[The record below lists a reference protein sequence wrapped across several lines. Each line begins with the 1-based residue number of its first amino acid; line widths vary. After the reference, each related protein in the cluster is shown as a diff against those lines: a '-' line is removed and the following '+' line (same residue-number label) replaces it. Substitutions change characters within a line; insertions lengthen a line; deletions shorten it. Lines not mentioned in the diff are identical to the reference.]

1 MIPLAILY
9 GLATLLSGFVG
20 FRDAAGRNGHIEKS
34 KYYQRSVLR
43 AILLE
48 QVLLGLIGVIGWL
61 AVGSQGLALLAPA
74 AWRAAAVYLPYTAV
88 VLLAFL
94 PYAVPHWEVRSLV
107 TVAVLGPLTLLQ
119 PVVVV
124 LGWLAAIAPIS
135 GDVPQLIFFSLAAG
149 QVLLLESLLGWLGWS
164 AKEAIRSTP

>member
-1 MIPLAILY
+1 MTPLVLLY

-20 FRDAAGRNGHIEKS
+20 FRDAAGRNGKIDKRS
-34 KYYQRSVLR
+34 YYRRGVIRAVL
-43 AILLE
+43 LG
-48 QVLLGLIGVIGWL
+48 QVLLITLGVLGWL
-61 AVGSQGLALLAPA
+61 AVGWGGLASFAPT
-74 AWRAAAVYLPYTAV
+74 AWRAAMIYLPYTAV

-124 LGWLAAIAPIS
+124 LGWLVAIAPILH
-135 GDVPQLIFFSLAAG
+135 DIPQLIFFTLATG
-149 QVLLLESLLGWLGWS
+149 EVLLLESMLGWLGWAS
-164 AKEAIRSTP
+164 EDAARPAP